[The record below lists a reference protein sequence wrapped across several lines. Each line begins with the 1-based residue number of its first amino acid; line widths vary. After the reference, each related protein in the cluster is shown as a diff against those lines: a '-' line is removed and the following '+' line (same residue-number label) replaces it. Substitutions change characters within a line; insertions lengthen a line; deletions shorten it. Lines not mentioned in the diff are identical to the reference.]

1 MLTLDC
7 NIKDDTF
14 KLILTDIHKTAKPTF
29 SNKPLNLFHDSLTR
43 NKNNNTNTNIK
54 NVFFFFS
61 HRQQTSET
69 SLAGLEPDGCQA
81 LRMLEHEADM
91 FVPVLRL
98 SGRTSTKCNN
108 VANSRT
114 KKINLVKHNEE
125 KVCFHDKPYLCGEH
139 FRIIH

>member
-69 SLAGLEPDGCQA
+69 SLAGLELDGCQA

-91 FVPVLRL
+91 L
-98 SGRTSTKCNN
+98 S
-108 VANSRT
+108 
-114 KKINLVKHNEE
+114 
-125 KVCFHDKPYLCGEH
+125 LCLGYQVGPAQNATMWLIPA
-139 FRIIH
+139 RKR